1 MLSIIIIPMYIER
14 VPNRSSA
21 PAFLLREGWREG
33 KKVRK
38 RTLANLTDWPAEKIE
53 ALRRLLKGERM
64 VSAQE
69 AFAVERSLPHGHVAA
84 LLAMA
89 RKIGLE
95 GLIAAK
101 PCRERDLVMAMILER
116 LIHASSK
123 LATTRLWH
131 TTTLAGELGVEAC
144 DEEDLYGA
152 MDWLLARQERI
163 EAKLARRHLQEGAPV
178 FYDVTSSYYEGRTC
192 PLMRFG
198 YNRDGKK
205 GKTQVVYGAL
215 CAGGGLPVAVSVYP
229 GNTGDAATV
238 PDQVER
244 LRQRFG
250 LGRVVLVGDRG
261 MLTQTR
267 IDLLRAHPGIGWIS
281 ALRSGA
287 IRGLVDQGSLQLSLF
302 DEQNLAEIS
311 DPAYPGERLVA
322 CFNPLLA
329 TERARKR
336 EDLLSAT
343 EKDLEKIA
351 HQVARRSKKPLSA
364 AEIGQK
370 VGRVIARFKMTKHF
384 ETTIADGHFSY
395 RRKARAIAAEAG
407 LDGIYV
413 IRTSE
418 PKELLSSEDAVR
430 SYKSLAEVERVF
442 RTLKGVEILVRP
454 IRHREERRVRAH
466 IFLCL
471 LTYYL
476 EWHLRKAWAPLLFDD
491 ETLEQDRKTRD
502 PVAPAKPSRDAQR
515 KKSKRQS
522 VDRLPIHS
530 FETLIAELAT
540 QARHSCRLKAD
551 TNAPAFQQET
561 QPTPLQTRAFQLI
574 GTFPGPGN
582 AKQ

>member
-1 MLSIIIIPMYIER
+1 
-14 VPNRSSA
+14 
-21 PAFLLREGWREG
+21 
-33 KKVRK
+33 
-38 RTLANLTDWPAEKIE
+38 
-53 ALRRLLKGERM
+53 
-64 VSAQE
+64 
-69 AFAVERSLPHGHVAA
+69 
-84 LLAMA
+84 MA
-89 RKIGLE
+89 REIGLE
-95 GLIAAK
+95 SLIAAK
-101 PCRERDLVMAMILER
+101 RCRERDLVMAMILER

-131 TTTLAGELGVEAC
+131 STTLAGELAVGAC
-144 DEEDLYGA
+144 DEEDLYAA
-152 MDWLLARQERI
+152 MDWLLARQARI

-238 PDQVER
+238 PDQVDR

-250 LGRVVLVGDRG
+250 LERVVLVGDRG
-261 MLTQTR
+261 MLTETR
-267 IDLLRAHPGIGWIS
+267 IDLLRRHPGLGWIS
-281 ALRSGA
+281 ALRSQA
-287 IRGLVDQGSLQLSLF
+287 IRALVDQGSLQLSLF
-302 DEQNLAEIS
+302 DERNLAEIS
-311 DPAYPGERLVA
+311 DPAFPGERLVA
-322 CFNPLLA
+322 CYNPLLA
-329 TERARKR
+329 DERARKR
-336 EDLLSAT
+336 EDLLAAT

-351 HQVARRSKKPLSA
+351 RQVEKRSKKPLLA

-370 VGRVIARFKMTKHF
+370 VGRVIARFKMAKHF
-384 ETTIADGHFSY
+384 ETTIADGLFSY
-395 RRKARAIAAEAG
+395 RRKAPTIAAEAR

-418 PKELLSSEDAVR
+418 PQDQLSPEDAVR
-430 SYKSLAEVERVF
+430 SYKSLANVERVF
-442 RTLKGVEILVRP
+442 RSLKGVEILVRP

-491 ETLEQDRKTRD
+491 ETLDHDRKVRD
-502 PVAPAKPSRDAQR
+502 PVAPAKPSREAQR
-515 KKSKRQS
+515 KRAQRQTS
-522 VDRLPIHS
+522 EGLPIHS

-540 QARHSCRLKAD
+540 QARHTCRLKAD
-551 TNAPAFQQET
+551 PQAPAFQQLT
-561 QPTPLQTRAFQLI
+561 KPTPLQSRAFELI
-574 GTFPGPGN
+574 DVFPGPGN
-582 AKQ
+582 APA

>member
-1 MLSIIIIPMYIER
+1 MYIES
-14 VPNRSSA
+14 VPNRTSP
-21 PAFLLREGWREG
+21 PAVLLREGWREG

-38 RTLANLTDWPAEKIE
+38 RTLANLTHWPHEKIE
-53 ALRRLLKGERM
+53 ALRRLLKGEKM
-64 VSAQE
+64 VSAGE
-69 AFAVERSLPHGHVAA
+69 AFAIERSLPHGHVAA

-89 RKIGLE
+89 RGIGLE

-101 PCRERDLVMAMILER
+101 RCRERDLVMAMILER
-116 LIHASSK
+116 LIHPCSK
-123 LATTRLWH
+123 LATTRMWH
-131 TTTLAGELGVEAC
+131 ATTLAGELGVAGC

-152 MDWLLARQERI
+152 MDWLLARQARI
-163 EAKLARRHLQEGAPV
+163 EAKLARRHLSEGAPV

-215 CAGGGLPVAVSVYP
+215 CAEGGLPLAVSVYP

-250 LGRVVLVGDRG
+250 LERVVLVGDRG

-267 IDLLRAHPGIGWIS
+267 IDRLRAHPGIGWIS

-287 IRGLVDQGSLQLSLF
+287 IRGLVEQGSLQPSLF
-302 DEQNLAEIS
+302 DERDLAEIS

-329 TERARKR
+329 EQRARKR
-336 EDLLSAT
+336 TELLAAT
-343 EKDLEKIA
+343 ETALEKIA
-351 HQVARRSKKPLSA
+351 RQVARRVKTPLGA

-370 VGRVIARFKMTKHF
+370 VGRVIARFKMAKHF
-384 ETTIADGHFSY
+384 ETSIAEGAFSY
-395 RRKARAIAAEAG
+395 HRKAQAIAAEAE

-418 PKELLSSEDAVR
+418 PRDRLSPGDAVR
-430 SYKSLAEVERVF
+430 TYKSLAEVERVF

-454 IRHREERRVRAH
+454 IRHRDERRVRAH

-476 EWHLRKAWAPLLFDD
+476 EWHLRKAWAALLFDD
-491 ETLEQDRKTRD
+491 ESLDRDRKTRD
-502 PVAPAKPSRDAQR
+502 PVAPARPSPGARR
-515 KKSKRQS
+515 KKTRRQS
-522 VDRLPIHS
+522 SGGLAIHS

-540 QARHSCRLKAD
+540 QSRNSCRLKTD
-551 TNAPAFQQET
+551 PEAPAFQQIT
-561 QPTPLQTRAFQLI
+561 MPTPLQSRAFQLI
-574 GTFPGPGN
+574 DAFPGPGN
-582 AKQ
+582 VKP

>member
-1 MLSIIIIPMYIER
+1 MYIEK
-14 VPNRSSA
+14 VPNRNSP

-38 RTLANLTDWPAEKIE
+38 KTLANLTHWPAEKIE
-53 ALRRLLKGERM
+53 TLRRLLKGEKL
-64 VSAQE
+64 VSTQE

-95 GLIAAK
+95 DLIAAK
-101 PCRERDLVMAMILER
+101 RCRARALVMAMILER
-116 LIHASSK
+116 LLHPCSK

-131 TTTLAGELGVEAC
+131 ATTLAGEVGVEDC

-152 MDWLLARQERI
+152 MDWLLARQQRI
-163 EAKLARRHLQEGAPV
+163 EAKLARRHLSEGALV

-229 GNTGDAATV
+229 GNSGDSATV

-244 LRQRFG
+244 LRQGFG
-250 LGRVVLVGDRG
+250 LRRVVLVGDRG

-267 IDLLRAHPGIGWIS
+267 IDLLRAHPGLGWIS

-287 IRGLVDQGSLQLSLF
+287 IRALVDQGSLQLSLF

-329 TERARKR
+329 EERARKR
-336 EDLLSAT
+336 EALLAAT
-343 EKDLEKIA
+343 ETNLEKIA
-351 HQVARRSKKPLSA
+351 GQVARRSKKPLLA

-370 VGRVIARFKMTKHF
+370 VGRVIDHFKMAKHF
-384 ETTIADGHFSY
+384 HTTIAEGAFSY
-395 RRKARAIAAEAG
+395 RRKAEAIAAEAG

-418 PKELLSSEDAVR
+418 PKDQLSPADAVR
-430 SYKSLAEVERVF
+430 SYKSLAQVERVF

-454 IRHREERRVRAH
+454 IRHRDQRRVRAH

-491 ETLEQDRKTRD
+491 ETLDQDRQTRD
-502 PVAPAKPSRDAQR
+502 PVAPAKPSPQARR
-515 KKSKRQS
+515 KKSNRKTS
-522 VDRLPIHS
+522 DGLPIHS

-551 TNAPAFQQET
+551 PQSPAFQQITE
-561 QPTPLQTRAFQLI
+561 PTPLQSRAAQLI
-574 GTFPGPGN
+574 DTFPGPGN
-582 AKQ
+582 K